1 MGDHPTNCFVF
12 IPNLNFCWR
21 NHVTSWSSRCL
32 QGVFEIG
39 EILINLCIPTVQR
52 PTQHTSR
59 IVLVQKVEDIT
70 FVLDCLLL
78 VPAKNCYSDISFFYT
93 WLGSH
98 RLQLQAGRFFA
109 ELRQICGNE
118 FSFKWPMC
126 FCWGEQICHWYNFF
140 QTPFWAMNS
149 LKKPQLEDFST
160 VLNLHQ
166 LSDPK
171 KKNS

>member
-39 EILINLCIPTVQR
+39 EILINLRIPTVQHNTPAEWSLFKR
-52 PTQHTSR
+52 WKTLLS
-59 IVLVQKVEDIT
+59 
-70 FVLDCLLL
+70 CLI
-78 VPAKNCYSDISFFYT
+78 ASFLCLPKTAIPIFLFYT